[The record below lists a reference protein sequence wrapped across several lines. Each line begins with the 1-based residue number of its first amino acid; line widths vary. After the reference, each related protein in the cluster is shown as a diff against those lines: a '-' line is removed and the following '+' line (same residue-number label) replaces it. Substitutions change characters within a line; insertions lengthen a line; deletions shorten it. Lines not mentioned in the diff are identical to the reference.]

1 MEVTMN
7 KTNVDEYV
15 LKEILKDFS
24 LYERIIIRIHYRIF
38 VKFFNEIRIDFTNI
52 LSDRENIF

>member
-1 MEVTMN
+1 MN

>member
-1 MEVTMN
+1 MK
-7 KTNVDEYV
+7 KTDVENYI
-15 LKEILKDFS
+15 LNEILKSCS

-38 VKFFNEIRIDFTNI
+38 VKFFNEVRIDFTNI